1 MIFRENIA
9 GKIKER
15 LLLVDARIDEANI
28 KEMLAKSE
36 KYQAWIQAK
45 GNETTLGESYAVETY
60 RLTSL
65 QVARGAS
72 GLNAC
77 EGGNQ
82 RERQREGARLRSRER
97 NERKRQRHRTRSI
110 PLSIS

>member
-1 MIFRENIA
+1 M
-9 GKIKER
+9 
-15 LLLVDARIDEANI
+15 LVDARIDEANI

-65 QVARGAS
+65 QVTRGAL

-82 RERQREGARLRSRER
+82 RERQRERERLRNIYRGMSER
-97 NERKRQRHRTRSI
+97 VRHTGHGA
-110 PLSIS
+110 

>member
-1 MIFRENIA
+1 M
-9 GKIKER
+9 
-15 LLLVDARIDEANI
+15 LVDARIDEANI

-45 GNETTLGESYAVETY
+45 GNQTTFGESSAVETY

-65 QVARGAS
+65 QVTRGAL
-72 GLNAC
+72 GFNAC

-82 RERQREGARLRSRER
+82 RERQ
-97 NERKRQRHRTRSI
+97 KD
-110 PLSIS
+110 